1 MHSRL
6 QKRKSIPSAILDPI
20 KAIMFTGRRCE
31 HRFWLGIVIAG
42 ALVASAARADF
53 VVYRL
58 PGTDMV
64 VLLEGTTKRGGFGI
78 IEYTHPAHGTVVLN
92 QDSATVIKA
101 PSKADDF
108 KKMLSKAK
116 ASQDV
121 NDYVSAANVAIRRGL
136 LKEFLECCSSAYKID
151 PENETIL
158 RLIEA
163 RNRVKRPLQDEKTAE
178 ARIRELV
185 NRPNM
190 RAQASP
196 HYILLHDTSEEK
208 IEGRRKTRADLRLE
222 LLETVYESYFM
233 KFALDGI
240 LLEPPSERLMVVLFR
255 DEKDYL
261 RYSTQL
267 DPTLGSAAGFWSPG
281 DNACVFYDRGTSVRG
296 KALDNLNAEL
306 KRAKTQARGTPAS
319 RDAAHLSN
327 TMDLLIKVSKEE
339 DELEVVSHEATHQ
352 LAGNTGL
359 MPRGKIALRWAH
371 EGLASYFETSSD
383 AVWNG
388 IGAVN
393 ERRLKSYYRVSSDDQ
408 RRSLE
413 LLVSDLLFDRSN
425 NAKDEVDAYGQAWAL
440 THYLMETKP
449 EKLVEYYRRMSE
461 MDPSQQ
467 KITREE
473 VVAIFVDV
481 FGNIPSLENDW
492 HHYMRS
498 LETDMDRLHKALK

>member
-1 MHSRL
+1 
-6 QKRKSIPSAILDPI
+6 
-20 KAIMFTGRRCE
+20 
-31 HRFWLGIVIAG
+31 
-42 ALVASAARADF
+42 
-53 VVYRL
+53 
-58 PGTDMV
+58 
-64 VLLEGTTKRGGFGI
+64 
-78 IEYTHPAHGTVVLN
+78 
-92 QDSATVIKA
+92 
-101 PSKADDF
+101 
-108 KKMLSKAK
+108 
-116 ASQDV
+116 
-121 NDYVSAANVAIRRGL
+121 
-136 LKEFLECCSSAYKID
+136 
-151 PENETIL
+151 
-158 RLIEA
+158 
-163 RNRVKRPLQDEKTAE
+163 
-178 ARIRELV
+178 
-185 NRPNM
+185 
-190 RAQASP
+190 
-196 HYILLHDTSEEK
+196 
-208 IEGRRKTRADLRLE
+208 
-222 LLETVYESYFM
+222 
-233 KFALDGI
+233 
-240 LLEPPSERLMVVLFR
+240 
-255 DEKDYL
+255 
-261 RYSTQL
+261 
-267 DPTLGSAAGFWSPG
+267 
-281 DNACVFYDRGTSVRG
+281 
-296 KALDNLNAEL
+296 
-306 KRAKTQARGTPAS
+306 
-319 RDAAHLSN
+319 
-327 TMDLLIKVSKEE
+327 
-339 DELEVVSHEATHQ
+339 